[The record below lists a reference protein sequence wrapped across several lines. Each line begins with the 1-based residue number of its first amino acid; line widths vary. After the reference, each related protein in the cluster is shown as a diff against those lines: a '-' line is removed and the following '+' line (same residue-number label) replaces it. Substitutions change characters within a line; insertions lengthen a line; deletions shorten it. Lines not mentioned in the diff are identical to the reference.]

1 MNDDAVMIFDVL
13 CDYIRAIPS
22 AKYSMSLV
30 FVNPVDLQPIIAAVY
45 HYTNIFVENDIVI
58 VV

>member
-45 HYTNIFVENDIVI
+45 HYTNILRKDHLIR
-58 VV
+58 

>member
-1 MNDDAVMIFDVL
+1 MRIAFLGEVVDDEFNKNELIRMNDDAVMIFDVL

-30 FVNPVDLQPIIAAVY
+30 FVNPTAD
-45 HYTNIFVENDIVI
+45 
-58 VV
+58 